1 MRDLIYLRTWGLF
14 HMKIGHIIRL
24 IKKGSHADS
33 APELI
38 VSNLESLAFI
48 DDDAL
53 QKRLLKDLIRNYV
66 LLEKR
71 VDALL
76 KNTLPP
82 VVADEIKYE
91 GTFLPRAYASTIMF
105 TDFVG
110 FTHLAEKCTP
120 LELVGLLNTIFS
132 EFDELVDRN
141 KGTKIK
147 TIGDS
152 YMAVFGAPEACK
164 EHAVMA
170 IRSAMAMLEFLNR
183 FNIKEGQRFNM
194 RIGIHTGNVMAG
206 VVGRDRMQFDV
217 FGDDVNIASR
227 FESSGVINRI
237 NVSGITYKA
246 AELHFDFEER
256 GFITLKNKDPM
267 PAYLVTG
274 SKTEE
279 QTNITE

>member
-1 MRDLIYLRTWGLF
+1 MRIR
-14 HMKIGHIIRL
+14 HITGL
-24 IKKGSHADS
+24 IKNRKNADYTL
-33 APELI
+33 ELI
-38 VSNLESLAFI
+38 VKNLESLAFI

-53 QKRLLKDLIRNYV
+53 QKKLLKDLIRNYV

-91 GTFLPRAYASTIMF
+91 GAFLPRAYASTIMF

-206 VVGRDRMQFDV
+206 VVGQDRMQFDV

-274 SKTEE
+274 AKTEE